1 MAAGRYYGHFQGNR
15 QKAYHT
21 AGLSNPL
28 ILIFGNVSPPSTCSR
43 FTPRPARCEQGR
55 RSRDVHVRI
64 AHRQGIEAPLNPAWG
79 TCGGPQRP
87 GAKPLLGC
95 GAGRTAADER
105 DRGRAVLALYRR

>member
-64 AHRQGIEAPLNPAWG
+64 AHRQGIEAPLNAALARVAVHSG
-79 TCGGPQRP
+79 LGPSRYS
-87 GAKPLLGC
+87 A
-95 GAGRTAADER
+95 
-105 DRGRAVLALYRR
+105 AVLAELLRTNATAAARY

>member
-21 AGLSNPL
+21 AGVVESPNFD
-28 ILIFGNVSPPSTCSR
+28 IGNVSPLSTCSW
-43 FTPRPARCEQGR
+43 FTPRARCEQGR
-55 RSRDVHVRI
+55 RSRDVYVRI